1 MSVWDLSDM
10 VDDLKRHYD
19 AGCSASEIA
28 KLLGNG
34 ISRNAVIG
42 KIHRIG
48 VTRPEVALKR
58 TGAKQTVHTHA
69 AWLPKEL
76 KPQKAR
82 VQRTYSNRPPKP
94 TREAND
100 VIAPRETIKET
111 AWIALKGSTP
121 QAEIPSPGHCKWPI
135 GTWDEGDRFYCC
147 NTVRARDDGKP
158 SHYCVGHHDMG
169 YDLTD
174 TRAKRARALK
184 GALWAARSAA

>member
-1 MSVWDLSDM
+1 MSVWDLPDM

-28 KLLGNG
+28 KVLGNG

-48 VTRPEVALKR
+48 ATRPEAALKR
-58 TGAKQTVHTHA
+58 TGAKQAVHTHA
-69 AWLPKEL
+69 ARLPKEL

-100 VIAPRETIKET
+100 VIAPRETIKDT

-121 QAEIPSPGHCKWPI
+121 QAEIPSSGFCKWPI
-135 GTWDEGDRFYCC
+135 GTWDEGNRLYCC
-147 NTVRARDDGKP
+147 QPAKWQPDGKP
-158 SHYCVGHHDMG
+158 LPYCKAHVAMA
-169 YDLTD
+169 YDVTD
-174 TRAKRARALK
+174 TRSKRARALK
-184 GALWAARSAA
+184 GALWAARAA